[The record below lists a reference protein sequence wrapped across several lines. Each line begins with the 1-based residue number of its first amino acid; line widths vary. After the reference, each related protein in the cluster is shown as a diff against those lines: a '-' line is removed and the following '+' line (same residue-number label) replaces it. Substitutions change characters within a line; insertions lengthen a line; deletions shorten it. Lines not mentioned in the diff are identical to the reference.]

1 MEKLT
6 KNSPVSKLPGIGASR
21 AAAFARMGISTLY
34 DLIMHFPRAYENR
47 GALRRLSYGVPGEP
61 SAFLLTVGTEPKN
74 ILIRR
79 GMTLTKFRVFDE
91 SGVAEVVFFN
101 QSYVRDV
108 FHVGSVFRFYGRLTL
123 SRSGP
128 QLSSPSYEAYIPG
141 EPLPSYVARYPLT
154 EGLSD
159 KVVEKAVTAAL
170 RAVLPSLSDHLPEA
184 VRQKHDLPTLSYA
197 LMGIHAPQSEDML
210 SRAMRR
216 MIFDELYCFSVGM
229 ALSRQS
235 RTEETAYPCPP
246 CDLTPLLSR
255 LPYELTGAQQRVISE
270 IRTDMAG
277 GDRPPMNRILV
288 GDVGS
293 GKTVCAA
300 ATIYTAV
307 QAGLQAALMVPT
319 EILARQHYADL
330 APLLSPLGVRV
341 ELLLGA
347 TPERE
352 KKRIR
357 EACVTEGEERVDLVI
372 GTHAL
377 LSDKLQFSRLG
388 LTVADEQ
395 HRFGVRQRAALKQKG
410 RGSHLL
416 VMSATPI
423 PRTLALTVYGDLD
436 VSRIDEMPAGRQR
449 VSTFLVDESYRERLN
464 GFIRRQVEEGGQV
477 YIVCPAVE
485 EAAAPEEE
493 NEISLADL
501 LSVREEAPP
510 LKAATT
516 YAKELQE
523 RVFPDLRVDFL
534 HGKMKSAEKDAAMTR
549 FVSGETDILVSTTV
563 IEVGV
568 NVPNATL
575 MIVENAERFGLS
587 QLHQLRGRVGRGTRK
602 SYCILVSDARG
613 ENARTRLD
621 VMHTTY
627 DGYTIAERDLEQ
639 RGPGDFFASAYGSS
653 YRQSGGMDLHLATLC
668 RDTALLQAAATEAR
682 TTVGSDPSLTR
693 AEHVALRAEVERLFA
708 IRDAAIS

>member
-6 KNSPVSKLPGIGASR
+6 ENSPVSRLPGIGASR
-21 AAAFARMGISTLY
+21 AAAFSRIGISTLR
-34 DLIMHFPRAYENR
+34 DLIMHFPRAYEHR
-47 GALRRLSYGVPGEP
+47 GHVCRLCDGVPGQP
-61 SAFLLTVGTEPKN
+61 SAFLLTVGTEPRSVM
-74 ILIRR
+74 IRR
-79 GMTLTKFRVFDE
+79 GMTLTKVRAFDE
-91 SGVAEVVFFN
+91 SGTVEVVFFN
-101 QSYVRDV
+101 QTYVRDV
-108 FHVGSVFRFYGRLTL
+108 FHVGSIFRFYGRLSI
-123 SRSGP
+123 SRSGA
-128 QLSSPSYEAYIPG
+128 QLSSPAYEAYIPG
-141 EPLPSYVARYPLT
+141 VPLPAYVSKYPLT

-159 KVVEKAVTAAL
+159 KVVEKAVAAAL
-170 RAVLPSLSDHLPEA
+170 RALLPTLTDHLPKE
-184 VRQKHDLPTLSYA
+184 VREKHGLPTLSYA
-197 LMGIHAPQSEDML
+197 LMGIHAPQNEDML
-210 SRAMRR
+210 SRSMRR
-216 MIFDELYCFSVGM
+216 MIFDELYCYSVGM
-229 ALSRQS
+229 ALARQR
-235 RTEETAYPCPP
+235 RTAGQSFPCPP
-246 CDLTPLLSR
+246 CDLSPLLSR
-255 LPYELTGAQQRVISE
+255 LPYELTRAQKRVVEE
-270 IRTDMAG
+270 IRADMVG
-277 GDRPPMNRILV
+277 GERPPMNRILV

-300 ATIYTAV
+300 LAIYTAV
-307 QAGLQAALMVPT
+307 QAGLQTALMVPT

-330 APLLSPLGVRV
+330 SSLLTPLGIRV
-341 ELLLGA
+341 ELLVGA

-357 EACVTEGEERVDLVI
+357 ETCAEGRTDLVI

-388 LTVADEQ
+388 LTVTDEQ

-410 RGSHLL
+410 KDSHLL

-436 VSRIDEMPAGRQR
+436 ISRIDEMPAGRQR
-449 VSTFLVDESYRERLN
+449 ISTFVVDEGYRDRLN

-485 EAAAPEEE
+485 EGESAVEE

-501 LSVREEAPP
+501 LSVCEEVPP

-516 YAKELQE
+516 YAQELQD

-534 HGKMKSAEKDAAMTR
+534 HGKMKSADKDAAMAR
-549 FVSGETDILVSTTV
+549 FAAGETDILVSTTV

-587 QLHQLRGRVGRGTRK
+587 ALHQLRGRVGRGARK
-602 SYCILVSDARG
+602 SWCILVSDARG
-613 ENARTRLD
+613 EGARARLE
-621 VMHTTY
+621 VMRTTH
-627 DGYTIAERDLEQ
+627 DGYLIAEKDLEQ
-639 RGPGDFFASAYGSS
+639 RGPGDFFASAYGGT
-653 YRQSGGMDLHLATLC
+653 YRQSGGMDLHLASLC
-668 RDTALLQAAATEAR
+668 RDTALMQAAATEAR
-682 TTVGSDPSLTR
+682 ETVKGDPTLEQD
-693 AEHVALRAEVERLFA
+693 EHLLLRDEVERLFA